1 MKKQELINLL
11 NNTDD
16 KKLKDITEK
25 LNALKE
31 RNIKEPTKKYSDSE
45 LYNVMIADSFNRIA
59 NSKELSIQFLKE
71 VGILGEDGHLT
82 DEYKQKQL

>member
-1 MKKQELINLL
+1 MKNDIDKQ
-11 NNTDD
+11 
-16 KKLKDITEK
+16 LKDITEK

-31 RNIKEPTKKYSDSE
+31 RNIKEPAKKYSDAE
-45 LYNVMIADSFNRIA
+45 LYNIFIADSFNRIA

-82 DEYKQKQL
+82 DEYK

>member
-1 MKKQELINLL
+1 MKNDMDKQ
-11 NNTDD
+11 
-16 KKLKDITEK
+16 LKDITEK

-45 LYNVMIADSFNRIA
+45 LYNVMITDSFNRIA

-82 DEYKQKQL
+82 NEYK

>member
-1 MKKQELINLL
+1 MKNDIDKQ
-11 NNTDD
+11 
-16 KKLKDITEK
+16 LKDITKK

-31 RNIKEPTKKYSDSE
+31 RNIKEPTKKYNDSE
-45 LYNVMIADSFNRIA
+45 LYNIMIADSFNRIA

-82 DEYKQKQL
+82 NEYK